1 MPNAYC
7 YPFWS
12 YGTAF
17 AYDYGPY
24 APAYGYGGTGNIYG
38 YAESNRYGRRAE
50 RQNQITTDVTQSC
63 SGFAP
68 GVTGFPI
75 DHARSNRQRSL
86 TSDTLSLGPRLLG
99 RAASMPCG
107 EACAISAGSRP
118 DSFSK

>member
-1 MPNAYC
+1 MSCAFWPYAYC

-75 DHARSNRQRSL
+75 DRISTRDPTHRRGAH
-86 TSDTLSLGPRLLG
+86 GPR
-99 RAASMPCG
+99 
-107 EACAISAGSRP
+107 
-118 DSFSK
+118 